1 MLRDIIAHE
10 QKAVPA
16 YYKAAA
22 ALKTGMGVVVDVTDG
37 TVELPSAETADNI
50 YLVDK
55 ERVPVGEMAARTQFS
70 DYEAAFNTVASGE
83 IVKLRH
89 YDAGEEFATDA
100 FTGSIAK
107 GDYVTVGAD
116 GKWKKATGSTSAVAS
131 RYICVDPAHD
141 DAGHTLLRVLVQDT
155 AGKNS

>member
-22 ALKTGMGVVVDVTDG
+22 ELKTGMGVVVDVTDG
-37 TVELPSAETADNI
+37 TVDLPSAETADNI

-70 DYEAAFNTVASGE
+70 DYEVAFNTVASGE
-83 IVKLRH
+83 FVKLRH
-89 YDAGEEFATDA
+89 FDAGEEFATDA
-100 FTGSIAK
+100 FTGAIAK
-107 GDYVTVGAD
+107 GDYVTVGTA
-116 GKWKKATGSTSAVAS
+116 GKWIKATASTVTS

-141 DAGHTLLRVLVQDT
+141 DAGHTLLRILVQDT